1 MAISKKATIRFLAL
15 GLVVFSAEVLTYSQH
30 LSTTRESQEVPLS
43 VMILDRVGLAG
54 MVLAMIMF
62 CCVPF
67 VKERPRKISPKEPK
81 K

>member
-67 VKERPRKISPKEPK
+67 VKERPRKIGPKEPK